1 MERKSSKRV
10 GIPQNKEF
18 EWKSKNG
25 TKKVSEMDDDHLQKA
40 FITAQKS
47 ELHYFNLSNFF
58 SDAASALKE
67 ESQKRGLKV
76 LELDEVKQMGDFFK
90 NKRTLEV
97 KK

>member
-1 MERKSSKRV
+1 MERNKRI

-18 EWKSKNG
+18 EWKSKSG

-40 FITAQKS
+40 LITAQKS

-58 SDAASALKE
+58 SRASSALLE
-67 ESQKRGLKV
+67 ESQRRGLKV

-90 NKRTLEV
+90 NKRILKV
-97 KK
+97 K